1 MNTIKMR
8 VDLNDA
14 RQCRAFALFFN
25 HLAAEPVD
33 QLDKATCNPSKD
45 SPCICPPTE
54 RSDGFWV
61 SLKSNPAVPAN
72 ELDKVIREIANP
84 AENSQPV
91 LEEKT
96 ETLEPEKTETLAPE
110 KPKRVRASRAKVVEL
125 PTEAPQD
132 PEGKTET
139 ATPVTKAIAEIKEVV
154 EPITAEVNAKAATA
168 PKPEAAITVDRLRE
182 TIAPLIQ
189 KSANN
194 RVTIKNKL
202 ADDFGAESLMLLDA
216 AHYDSFYAFL
226 KELQNEG

>member
-45 SPCICPPTE
+45 SPCICPPAKTLPVEFLIRGTE
-54 RSDGFWV
+54 TQTPDSV
-61 SLKSNPAVPAN
+61 VCVLTEPEMKT
-72 ELDKVIREIANP
+72 
-84 AENSQPV
+84 ENSQPV

-96 ETLEPEKTETLAPE
+96 EALEPE

-154 EPITAEVNAKAATA
+154 EPITAEVNAKAAKAATA